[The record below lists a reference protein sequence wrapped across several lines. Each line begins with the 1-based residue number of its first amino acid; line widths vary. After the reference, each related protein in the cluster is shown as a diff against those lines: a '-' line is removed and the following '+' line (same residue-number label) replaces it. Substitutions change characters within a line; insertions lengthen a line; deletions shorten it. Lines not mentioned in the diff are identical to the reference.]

1 MLSPKGFGYAEDAE
15 TGVAT
20 ITLNRPDTLNSLTFD
35 IYREL
40 TDTFAALDHEDS
52 VRAVV
57 LTGAGRAFCSGG
69 DVSNIIGEL
78 FARDMRGLIA
88 FTRITGAL
96 IRNMRALR
104 KPVIAAVNGT
114 CVGAGA
120 VMALAADFRIASDT
134 AKFAFLFPK
143 VGLCGADMGA
153 AYLLPRIV
161 GLGRASELLFLGDVV
176 LAEEAR
182 AMGLVTKVVP
192 QAECVPAAKALA
204 ERLASGPAFA
214 HSMTKQMLESEM
226 GMTLDQAIEAEAQAQ
241 AICMQHPDF
250 RTAYNAWVKKE
261 PTFFQGSTRPF
272 QPAPPKNAGTPKP
285 GSAPGTARATAPGVE
300 AAAGAAAPTRPGAAP
315 APAPGSATPPGTA
328 KGPS

>member
-1 MLSPKGFGYAEDAE
+1 MLSPKGFLYAEDAE

-20 ITLNRPDTLNSLTFD
+20 ITLSRPETLNSLTFD

-40 TDTFAALDHEDS
+40 TDAFASLDHETS

-69 DVSNIIGEL
+69 DVKDIIGEL
-78 FARDMRGLIA
+78 FARDMRGLVE
-88 FTRITGAL
+88 FTRVTGAL

-104 KPVIAAVNGT
+104 KPVVAAVNGT

-120 VMALAADFRIASDT
+120 VMALAADFRIAADT
-134 AKFAFLFPK
+134 AKFGFIFPK

-161 GLGRASELLFLGDVV
+161 GLGRANELLFLGDVIG
-176 LAEEAR
+176 AEEASR
-182 AMGLVTKVVP
+182 IGLVSKVVP
-192 QAECVPAAKALA
+192 QAECLSHATKLA

-214 HSMTKQMLESEM
+214 HSMTKQMLEAEV

-250 RTAYNAWVKKE
+250 RAAYDAWVKKE
-261 PTFFQGSTRPF
+261 PTFFQGSSRPF
-272 QPAPPKNAGTPKP
+272 QAKP
-285 GSAPGTARATAPGVE
+285 
-300 AAAGAAAPTRPGAAP
+300 
-315 APAPGSATPPGTA
+315 
-328 KGPS
+328 